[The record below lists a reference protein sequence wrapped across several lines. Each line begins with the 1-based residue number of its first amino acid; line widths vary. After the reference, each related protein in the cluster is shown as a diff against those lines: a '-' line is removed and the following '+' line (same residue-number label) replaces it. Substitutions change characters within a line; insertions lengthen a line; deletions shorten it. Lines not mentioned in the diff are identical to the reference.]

1 MGNGVW
7 RPWAVLFVFAMI
19 DLMTIR
25 AQPLMVWEQQRLL
38 HFQSP
43 AGLPS
48 PPKMVGFQVTSPDV
62 PLVIQSPDGFQLSV
76 NGIDFSRFAVF
87 TADQLRKGRQVLFV
101 RFAPNQPVDGVCD
114 TLRLTGVH
122 AGAGQAFHLHGS
134 TLDHTQAL
142 DLVNWNIQWFGS
154 KTTGFGPADDDLTQ
168 SNIRTIMDSL
178 NADMYA
184 FTEVVDTLRFSRL
197 VASLPGYGYVLAPY
211 CSGAAVN
218 NTAAYAAGQ
227 KQAFVF
233 RKSLFSY
240 IKTRGLLRG
249 SSTANINWANGRFPF
264 LMEAGLIAAGG
275 APWYFVVLHGKSGVT
290 PVDHEKRRAAVL
302 ELKDTLDLH
311 FRDKALVLLGDF
323 NDDLD
328 TAIAGG
334 IQANASSYFPLV
346 ADSTAAHHYLAVSTL
361 LSKTGS
367 RTMAAYADPVD
378 HVVISDE
385 LRQVYL
391 SSSVRVVYEVGKWVK
406 NYSTTTSDHYPVISR
421 FKLQSGTITS
431 VSDPDAAPAIKVI
444 QSGRHLNLLVPVTT
458 GTVAIAAY
466 TLQGGLLYAKD
477 KIQVRAGLLHH
488 QVDVSKWIPGNYVLR
503 ITTMGKTT
511 ALRIFIHP

>member
-1 MGNGVW
+1 MGNGVL
-7 RPWAVLFVFAMI
+7 RPWAVLFVFAVI

-48 PPKMVGFQVTSPDV
+48 SPKMVGFQVTSPDV
-62 PLVIQSPDGFQLSV
+62 PLVVQSPDGFQLSA
-76 NGIDFSRFAVF
+76 NGIDFSRFAVY
-87 TADQLRKGRQVLFV
+87 TIDQLRKGRQNLFV
-101 RFAPNQPVDGVCD
+101 RFAPERLIDAVQD
-114 TLRLTGVH
+114 TLRLTGVQ
-122 AGAGQAFHLHGS
+122 GVAGQAFHLHGS
-134 TLDHTQAL
+134 TLDPTQTL
-142 DLVNWNIQWFGS
+142 DMVNWNIQWFGS
-154 KTTGFGPADDDLTQ
+154 KTAGFGPVDDDLAQ
-168 SNIRTIMDSL
+168 SNIRRIMDSL
-178 NADMYA
+178 DADVYA
-184 FTEVVDTLRFSRL
+184 FTEVVDTLRFSKL
-197 VASLPGYGYVLAPY
+197 VASLPGYGYVLSPY
-211 CSGAAVN
+211 CSGAAGN
-218 NTAAYAAGQ
+218 NSAAYAAGQ

-249 SSTANINWANGRFPF
+249 SSTAHINWANGRFPF
-264 LMEAGLIAAGG
+264 LVEAGLIAAGG
-275 APWYFVVLHGKSGVT
+275 APWHFLVLHGKSGVT
-290 PVDHEKRRAAVL
+290 PADHEKRKAAVL
-302 ELKDTLDLH
+302 ELKDTLDMH

-334 IQANASSYFPLV
+334 IHSNASSYFPLV
-346 ADSTAAHHYLAVSTL
+346 ADSTAAHHYHAVSTL

-385 LRQVYL
+385 LRHVYL
-391 SSSVRVVYEVGKWVK
+391 KGSVRVVYEVGKWVK
-406 NYSTTTSDHYPVISR
+406 NYTTTTSDHYPVISR

-431 VSDPDAAPAIKVI
+431 VSNPVAAPAVKVMKA
-444 QSGRHLNLLVPVTT
+444 GHLLILKAPMQA
-458 GTVAIAAY
+458 GSVAIAAY
-466 TLQGGLLYAKD
+466 NLQGELLYAKD
-477 KIQVRAGLLHH
+477 KIPVRAGLLHH
-488 QVDVSKWIPGNYVLR
+488 QIDVSRWIPGTYLLR
-503 ITTMGKTT
+503 VTTMGKTI